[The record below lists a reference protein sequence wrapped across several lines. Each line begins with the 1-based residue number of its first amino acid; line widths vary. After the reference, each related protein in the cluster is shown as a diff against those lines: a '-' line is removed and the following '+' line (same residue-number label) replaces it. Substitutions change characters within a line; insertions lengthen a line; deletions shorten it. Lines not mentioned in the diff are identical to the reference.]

1 MKRTALATLALGV
14 GPHMFAGV
22 GPARAQQRLGAVV
35 CVTSELETLGGSG
48 PVRRVIRKDV
58 ELVYRVGFT
67 LADLEEVEQSL
78 EKELGPGGETW
89 CARSDPEHSHVV
101 VVSYQGVVREDLT
114 IDPGDP
120 RFQSF
125 AVGYGASWEEAER
138 NATMLNDRFA
148 TNNDGSGYEVLVRER
163 WGVED
168 AARAG
173 GDVRATAEEVEEV
186 RPVERPPPLEPEREQ
201 PVTGPS
207 TVFRDCSACPK
218 MVVLPAGV
226 FTMGSPNT
234 EEGRFD
240 REGPRHSVR
249 IESPLAVGVYEVTF
263 AEWDACVRARG
274 CEGYRAADEG
284 WGRGRRPVINVSW
297 EDAQGLRVMG
307 LAGDGGVLPA
317 VERGGVGACGAR
329 GDDHGPVLGGGRG
342 GTMLARER
350 VRSERCPDAAGTA
363 QYGARRIDATGVVL
377 RWLC

>member
-35 CVTSELETLGGSG
+35 CVTSELETLGDSG

-240 REGPRHSVR
+240 REGPRH
-249 IESPLAVGVYEVTF
+249 L
-263 AEWDACVRARG
+263 RARTG
-274 CEGYRAADEG
+274 VRGLSAG
-284 WGRGRRPVINVSW
+284 GRGVGAGTAPGDQRELGGRT
-297 EDAQGLRVMG
+297 GLRVMG